1 MRTKQNFVMLGC
13 MALALVFTSCSKD
26 EDIAPVVKS
35 SDKQITSFVFLLT
48 TNPIEVNVVGLVDE
62 ETKTITATMPPG
74 TNISGLLPEIVISP
88 GAEVSPNTAQNFTNP
103 VDYTITAEDGSKVVY
118 TATVT
123 AALSQRQILQAILDA
138 NPANTLGW
146 NLQNTTELGALVG
159 IRTDVE
165 GNIIELV
172 LPSKELTHCPPEI
185 GQLTTLTFLALSYNQ
200 ITSIPPEIGQLTK
213 LTRLDFARNQLT
225 SIPPEIG
232 QLTKLTSLG
241 LYENQLSSI
250 PPEIGNLSNLTT
262 LLLYEN
268 QLTSIPVEIGNLTNL
283 KELVLR
289 INHIT
294 TIPTEFG
301 NLSNLTTLDLS
312 QNQLTSIPPEIG
324 QLTNLESLNLN
335 FNQLIS
341 VPKEIGLL
349 TDLQSLSLFKNQ
361 LTSIPEEIGFLTEL
375 TGLDIRINNLTTFPD
390 AVHYL
395 TLYNNMSL
403 FKDAGVNSKT
413 TSEKDVL
420 ISIYSV
426 NPDNTLEWS
435 VDNFPEVSFNDSGSP
450 VGITMN
456 NKNLSRLPTT
466 IGKLSSLKTLNVSQ
480 NSFGSIPSGIGNIV
494 TLGVLTLHKTNI
506 STVPRELGKL
516 TNLALLT
523 LTDNPITFIPQNV
536 CDLQISKGG
545 ILTILTDLG
554 EGCD

>member
-213 LTRLDFARNQLT
+213 LTRLDF
-225 SIPPEIG
+225 
-232 QLTKLTSLG
+232 
-241 LYENQLSSI
+241 YENQLSSI

-435 VDNFPEVSFNDSGSP
+435 GEKFSGGSFYGKGSP